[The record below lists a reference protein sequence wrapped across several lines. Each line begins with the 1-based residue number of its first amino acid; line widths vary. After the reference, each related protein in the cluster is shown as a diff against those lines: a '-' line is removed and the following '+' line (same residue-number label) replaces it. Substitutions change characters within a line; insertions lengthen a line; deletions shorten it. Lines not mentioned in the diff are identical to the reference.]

1 MQRLSEKVLV
11 LIGGTS
17 GIGLSAAIAFVANGA
32 KVVALGRDDEHLQNA
47 KQALGDDAVVFA
59 ADATNS
65 NTAPRAIA
73 LARERFG
80 AVHGLYHV
88 AGGSGRKFGDGP
100 LHEMSDA
107 GLEATLRLNLHSLI
121 YSNRA
126 AVQTFLEQKSGGSIL
141 NLGSVIGFY
150 PSPKYFAT
158 HAYAAA
164 KAAIEG
170 FSKSIAAYYAPHD
183 IRVNVLAPGLTD
195 TPMSQRARGDERIV
209 HYLKT
214 KQPLEGGRAATPE
227 DLSEAAVF
235 FMSEAARFIT
245 GQVLAIDGGWS
256 VSEGQIVTL
265 Y

>member
-1 MQRLSEKVLV
+1 MPSLSEKVLV
-11 LIGGTS
+11 IVGGTS
-17 GIGLSAAIAFVANGA
+17 GIGLSAAIAFIANGA
-32 KVVALGRDDEHLQNA
+32 RVVAVGRDDEYLQNA
-47 KQALGDDAVVFA
+47 KQALGDQALVFA
-59 ADATNS
+59 AEATDS
-65 NTAPRAIA
+65 KAAPRAIA

-80 AVHGLYHV
+80 GFHGLYHV

-100 LHEMSDA
+100 LHEMTDA

-126 AVQTFLEQKSGGSIL
+126 AVQVFLEQKIGGSIL
-141 NLGSVIGFY
+141 NVGSVIGFY

-170 FSKSIAAYYAPHD
+170 FSKSIAAYYAPHN
-183 IRVNVLAPGLTD
+183 IRINVLSAGLTD
-195 TPMSQRARGDERIV
+195 TPMSQRARSDERIV
-209 HYLKT
+209 QYLKT
-214 KQPLEGGRAATPE
+214 KQPLEGGRAGVPE

-256 VSEGQIVTL
+256 VSEGQVK
-265 Y
+265 